1 VLRIVFTIAML
12 LVVPTAVAQDH
23 SPLLSR
29 RVVRAF
35 DFEEQHL
42 HDAPVPL
49 HWFRAQHNPPSRD
62 RPGFPIWNRAELV
75 YGAGAH
81 SGEGAVRLPTRGGST
96 ALRLEPGVIPV
107 LPGAEYTVR
116 AVARVE
122 GLARARP
129 ALVARFLDAQSNP
142 LSDSE
147 FRRVLRDADNQYR
160 PIDLLVP
167 ETPPEAAFLQIDLE
181 LLQPDQLAD
190 ARTPD
195 FDDDLDGAVWF
206 DDVAVVLRPRVNL
219 TTRPLG
225 PLVRASEPPELRFS
239 ARDLVADALRQRITI
254 YDGDGN
260 AVAAHEIEADA
271 SGSVRTWRPS
281 LPAFGWYRAVSELS
295 EQGVPIARAVHDF
308 AWLAPFASDETTP
321 SRLGIIVPPDQ
332 SPRNLPALLTASGFS
347 HAVVSL
353 WSHDLTPE
361 TVESRVEQ
369 IAQITDALRAAGDH
383 LILALDR
390 VPDQAA
396 RDAVLDPSSVL
407 TFLAQGGESAH
418 QLLDPFLQ
426 RVGES
431 VHAWLI
437 APDDPHALAPSPA
450 LRSAEA
456 FLGTLVTSPRIALP
470 VPPEL
475 AGLRAS
481 TPVGVN
487 SAAWLVTLD
496 AGTRPEFLEDIRT
509 MIEERE
515 TDPGTDIWFAMRPLD
530 PDAYGPRASAADAVR
545 RAALALSTLNDHEA
559 TVLLN
564 DPQQGPDGADASP
577 ALAALSALSPHLV
590 ARTPS
595 APFEPAP
602 GVHIIVLSSQ
612 DNTRPDALI
621 AWSDRPHD
629 SFDLL
634 LAARPVTRMDLFANA
649 TTLDPATP
657 EDGAPR
663 THHID
668 LSTAPVILEGIDAPL
683 VLFQLQFQIRP
694 DRLATDGSSH
704 EHTLVFSNPWPA
716 AIEGRCFLVEPG
728 GILPDGRRD
737 RSWTIEPRAAP
748 LAIRPGE
755 ELELPLSITMSPY
768 QAQGTIQAVV
778 DVEIST
784 GQIHEPV
791 RLRAPLRVDIDDLRI
806 ALIRAPGSPTLRIEA
821 ANLADQPRDLEIT
834 AFAEVGGRRMR
845 TVISDLAPKSAGAA
859 RLILEASSGRLF
871 LSIQDSL
878 SAERINRIIDLDAA
892 PTAAAPLANVPE
904 PP

>member
-1 VLRIVFTIAML
+1 MTAIAML
-12 LVVPTAVAQDH
+12 LLVSPAVTQERAHPQ
-23 SPLLSR
+23 SR
-29 RVVRAF
+29 RVVQVF

-75 YGAGAH
+75 YGPNAH

-116 AVARVE
+116 AMARAE
-122 GLARARP
+122 NLAHARP
-129 ALVARFLDAQSNP
+129 ALAARFLDAQSNP
-142 LSDSE
+142 LPRSE
-147 FRRVLRDADNQYR
+147 FRRVLRDADDQYR

-167 ETPPEAAFLQIDLE
+167 ETPPQAAFLQIDLE

-190 ARTPD
+190 ERTPL

-206 DDVAVVLRPRVNL
+206 DDVAVILRPRVSL
-219 TTRPLG
+219 TTRPDG
-225 PLVRASEPPELRFS
+225 PLARTGEPPELRFS
-239 ARDLVADALRQRITI
+239 ARDLVADALHQRITI
-254 YDGDGN
+254 YDAQGI
-260 AVAAHEIEADA
+260 AVATHEIDADA
-271 SGSVRTWRPS
+271 SGAVRSWRPP

-295 EQGVPIARAVHDF
+295 EQGATIARTAHDF
-308 AWLAPFASDETTP
+308 AWLAPFAPDGTAP

-332 SPRNLPALLTASGFS
+332 STDDLPSFLDASGFS

-353 WSHDLTPE
+353 WTPDLTAQTIAP
-361 TVESRVEQ
+361 RVEQ
-369 IAQITDALRAAGDH
+369 IARLADALRAAGH
-383 LILALDR
+383 RLILSLDR
-390 VPDQAA
+390 IPDEAA

-407 TFLAQGGESAH
+407 TLLARGEELVH

-437 APDDPHALAPSPA
+437 VPDDPHTLAPSEA
-450 LRSAEA
+450 LRSTEA
-456 FLGTLVTSPRIALP
+456 LLGSLVTSPRIASP
-470 VPPEL
+470 VPPSL
-475 AGLRAS
+475 AALRVASPTGLTAD
-481 TPVGVN
+481 
-487 SAAWLVTLD
+487 AWLVPID
-496 AGTRPEFLEDIRT
+496 ADTRPAFFEDLRALIT
-509 MIEERE
+509 ASEPAP
-515 TDPGTDIWFAMRPLD
+515 DPHLWLAVTPLD
-530 PDAYGPRASAADAVR
+530 PAEFGPRASAADAVR
-545 RAALALSTLNDHEA
+545 RAALAISTLADHEA

-564 DPQQGPDGADASP
+564 DPQQGPAAADASP
-577 ALAALSALSPHLV
+577 ALAALSALSTHLA

-612 DNTRPDALI
+612 DNTRSDALI
-621 AWSDRPHD
+621 AWSDRPAD
-629 SFDLL
+629 AFDLL
-634 LAARPVTRMDLFANA
+634 LAPGPVTRLDLFANA
-649 TTLDPATP
+649 TPLDPETP

-668 LSTAPVILEGIDAPL
+668 LSTAPVIIEGIDAPL
-683 VLFQLQFQIRP
+683 VLFQLQFRIRP
-694 DRLATDGSSH
+694 DRLATDGSPH
-704 EHTLVFSNPWPA
+704 EHALVFSNPWPA
-716 AIEGRCFLVEPG
+716 AIEGRCFIVEPG
-728 GILPDGRRD
+728 GTLPDGRRD

-748 LAIRPGE
+748 LTIPPGE
-755 ELELPLSITMSPY
+755 ELELPLSVTMSPY

-806 ALIRAPGSPTLRIEA
+806 ALTRPPGSPTLRIDA

-834 AFAEVGGRRMR
+834 AFAEDAGRRMR
-845 TVISDLAPKSAGAA
+845 TVISDLAPDSAGAA

-871 LSIQDSL
+871 LSIQDTL
-878 SAERINRIIDLDAA
+878 TAERINRVIDLDAA
-892 PTAAAPLANVPE
+892 PTTAAPLANAPE
-904 PP
+904 HP